1 MEISLYVNA
10 APALRFEC
18 DSVVVLLRVADTCP
32 NRKLK
37 ARREFL
43 ESVRKSLSKAAAL
56 LRSVLNGKQH

>member
-18 DSVVVLLRVADTCP
+18 DSVVVLHVTDTCP

-43 ESVRKSLSKAAAL
+43 EPVEKARL
-56 LRSVLNGKQH
+56 FLEVF